1 MKTLI
6 QTVTVPVLCL
16 IAQLYLPWWI
26 VAVIAVAVGYQFDNT
41 PGASFIAGFLGVA
54 ALWLGYAFWI
64 DQQTGA
70 LLTEKIAQLFPGKSV
85 AVIYTLTALAGGVAG
100 GLGGLAGA
108 WVKNAMK

>member
-6 QTVTVPVLCL
+6 QTLTILVLCL

-26 VAVIAVAVGYQFDNT
+26 VAVIAAAIGYQFNNA
-41 PGASFIAGFLGVA
+41 PGASFLAGFAAVA

-70 LLTEKIAQLFPGKSV
+70 LLTGKIAQLFPGKSN
-85 AVIYTLTALAGGVAG
+85 AVIYVLTALTGGVAG
-100 GLGGLAGA
+100 GLGGLTGA
-108 WVKNAMK
+108 WVKKAMK